1 MITLQEIKKSDIL
14 PVLIAVFLIA
24 AVTGAA
30 FGMYGSN
37 ILAKAGLV
45 KLGKLPLANTAAAVF
60 DEQQE
65 SNQVVKIVKTVSPAV
80 VSIVA
85 TQNLSVIEQR
95 YVNPFQEFCNDPFF
109 RRFLG
114 LCDLKV
120 PQQQQQ
126 GTRKEQIGAGT
137 GFIIRSD
144 GLIATNKHVIDLENA
159 DYTVITSDNK
169 HYPAKIVWR
178 DPSQD
183 LAMIKIT
190 GLGFPTIKLGNSDE
204 VRAGQTVIAIGNA
217 LGQLSNSVSK
227 GIISGLARSI
237 VATSP
242 NGSEKLEQLFQTDA
256 AINPGNSGGPLLN
269 LNGEVIGVN
278 TAVAVGAQNIGF
290 AIPINRA
297 KVDLNSIS
305 IR

>member
-1 MITLQEIKKSDIL
+1 MITLKEFKDSSFSPII
-14 PVLIAVFLIA
+14 IIGFLVAIFA
-24 AVTGAA
+24 GALVGA
-30 FGMYGSN
+30 YGN
-37 ILAKAGLV
+37 DLLNHAGL
-45 KLGKLPLANTAAAVF
+45 LGTQTDTLAAAI

-65 SNQVVKIVKTVSPAV
+65 SNRVVDIVEDVSPAV

-85 TQNLSVIEQR
+85 TQDLPVIERR
-95 YVNPFQEFCNDPFF
+95 YINPFQEFCADPFF

-114 LCDLKV
+114 LCEIQI
-120 PQQQQQ
+120 PQEQER
-126 GTRKEQIGAGT
+126 GTRTEQIGAGT

-144 GLIATNKHVIDLENA
+144 GLVVTNRHVVDVDNA
-159 DYTVITSDNK
+159 DYTVIMTDEK
-169 HYPAKIVWR
+169 RYPARVVWR
-178 DPSQD
+178 DEVQD
-183 LAMIKIT
+183 LAMLKINAS
-190 GLGFPTIKLGNSDE
+190 GLPTVPLGDSEN
-204 VRAGQTVIAIGNA
+204 VKAGQTVIAIGNA

-237 VATSP
+237 TASSGT
-242 NGSEKLEQLFQTDA
+242 GSERLEQVFQTDA

-297 KVDLNSIS
+297 KFDLSIIS
-305 IR
+305 GL